1 MEEKKR
7 RIKRP
12 ILYGMYAVV
21 FTAVLAVLCVM
32 NFKTANLENTKPADY
47 DYVSRL
53 FGDTSVPVVST
64 TNSIIRPYTD
74 DSVKVLQDFYS
85 KDASEE
91 EQEKSIINY
100 EQTYIQNTGTSYG
113 GVDGGFDVI
122 SVLDGTVV
130 SVSKNDLLGNIIE
143 VKNSDKI
150 TTIYQ
155 SLSAVNV
162 KENDT
167 VKQGDVLGKSGESNL
182 DTSLGNHLTF
192 KIKVNGSYVNP
203 EDYYNK
209 NINEI

>member
-1 MEEKKR
+1 MENKKR

-12 ILYGMYAVV
+12 ILYGMFAL
-21 FTAVLAVLCVM
+21 TCIISILCLV
-32 NFKTANLENTKPADY
+32 NIKSVSLDSSDNIDY

-64 TNSIIRPYTD
+64 TNNIIRPYID
-74 DSVKVLQDFYS
+74 DSVMVLQSFYD
-85 KDASEE
+85 KNANEE
-91 EQEKSIINY
+91 EQEKSITNY

-122 SVLDGTVV
+122 SVLDGTVI
-130 SVSKNDLLGNIIE
+130 SVSKNDLLGNVIE
-143 VKNSDKI
+143 IKHSEKVS
-150 TTIYQ
+150 TIYQ
-155 SLSAVNV
+155 SLGAVNV

-167 VKQGDVLGKSGESNL
+167 VKQGDILGKSGESNL

-192 KIKVNGSYVNP
+192 KIMVNGSFVNP